1 MQKSFRR
8 ILALAAV
15 VAMAAFATA
24 ASAALT
30 EQQVATLKAAA
41 TADPTA
47 AALMSSAD
55 DVALA
60 AWFNAPDPA
69 GCIVWRPDVPI
80 SEANAAMV
88 WTEVDTLTVGK
99 ARIWEWLRLVNT
111 LDYRQASI
119 RQGINDAFAGLT
131 TRAQVINT
139 GKRTATRAEKALSTG
154 ACTTLAPSLMTFY
167 GSISFGDA
175 SLIRS

>member
-1 MQKSFRR
+1 MQKTFRR
-8 ILALAAV
+8 IFALVAAA
-15 VAMAAFATA
+15 AMVAFAST

-30 EQQVATLKAAA
+30 GPQAAALKAAA
-41 TADPTA
+41 TADPAA

-69 GCIVWRPDVPI
+69 GCIVWRPDVPV

-88 WTEVDTLTVGK
+88 WTEVDTLSVGK
-99 ARIWEWLRLVNT
+99 ARIWEWLRLVNV
-111 LDYRQASI
+111 LDYRSASI
-119 RQGINDAFAGLT
+119 RQGINDAFAGLA

-154 ACTTLAPSLMTFY
+154 ACTSVAPSLMTFY
-167 GSISFGDA
+167 GSITYGEA